1 MATERDPERDD
12 DQSPEELAANLITV
26 TEAARLSRLT
36 SSFIRRLLRRGEIPG
51 VKRGKTWLTT
61 EAALRDYLKRDRR
74 PGPKP
79 R

>member
-1 MATERDPERDD
+1 MTT
-12 DQSPEELAANLITV
+12 DQHEDEFPAQLAAQLISV

-36 SSFIRRLLRRGEIPG
+36 PSFIRRLLRRGDISG
-51 VKRGKTWLTT
+51 VKVGASWLTT

-79 R
+79 KA